1 MRVCGPKAGSKVVSV
16 PRKGALSPPRPAAL
30 GCAKARWPPGELTL
44 PLAERAV
51 EEDLQTHTGERPESG
66 EEWPRSQKG
75 AAPAE
80 SSMPLPT
87 RRRRVSAASRA
98 DCLRTAAEAD
108 GQVGTPHSSGCILY
122 LKLGTLS
129 TREEPSA
136 GVNTGRAGDR
146 QGAQKAPPIPTKAA
160 G

>member
-80 SSMPLPT
+80 SSLAPPDTATLCFCCEPGRLPADGGRGGRTSGDAAQLRMHPLPEIRHT
-87 RRRRVSAASRA
+87 EHA
-98 DCLRTAAEAD
+98 
-108 GQVGTPHSSGCILY
+108 
-122 LKLGTLS
+122 
-129 TREEPSA
+129 
-136 GVNTGRAGDR
+136 
-146 QGAQKAPPIPTKAA
+146 
-160 G
+160 